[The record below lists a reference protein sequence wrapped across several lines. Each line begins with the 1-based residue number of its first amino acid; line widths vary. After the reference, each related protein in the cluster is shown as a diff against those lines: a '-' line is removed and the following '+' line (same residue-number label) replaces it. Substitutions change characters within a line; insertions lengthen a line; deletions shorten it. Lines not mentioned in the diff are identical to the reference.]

1 MYININTN
9 MYTKEYTFVYTLCK
23 DDSYYI
29 YIYIYIHVHIYMHMY
44 AHLCIIV
51 YICAHNDIV
60 YRYTQN
66 MIL

>member
-29 YIYIYIHVHIYMHMY
+29 YTYTSYIYTCTYIHAYVCTSIYY
-44 AHLCIIV
+44 SVYLC
-51 YICAHNDIV
+51 
-60 YRYTQN
+60 TQQHC
-66 MIL
+66 L